1 MKKLISVLLVA
12 VLGCLGKAAG
22 EETRFIRLNSD
33 FGLQDNSIRACI
45 QDSYGFLW
53 LSTREGISMYDGQR
67 FKALEDES
75 CDILGGLSFSLLED
89 NDRRLW
95 FVTNKGFGYHNLE
108 TGETCTVH
116 QIKDGSMRGAR
127 MALDRAGR
135 VWFAAEEIYCWDPR
149 SQELTSYEGKIPFHS
164 MTLEADEN
172 GQMWFLSREGD
183 LYRFF
188 PQEDRFERI
197 WKSPAAPVSSIW
209 DIRPDF
215 HGHMLFTGPNG
226 WVYRANILTGA
237 VEPYLETGRMEVRS
251 IILRPDGSIWVG
263 TDNGIV
269 VFDGDERRYLVP
281 SEEDAYSLPGE
292 DVWVMFQDKQENV
305 WVGLFYNG
313 LCIHQS
319 GGLVERFT
327 SKSSGGSLSGNM
339 VKALAMADD
348 HSLLVGTEDGGLNCL
363 NLSDGSVR
371 DLSFRTP
378 AGGRVNVHSVLPE
391 GDNLWVATFG
401 DGVFLLDEATG
412 KVKKH
417 YLPDVQAVLLYRTS
431 QGEMLL
437 GTTDGLFHYDSVAD
451 TFVPDTVCTHGFVQ
465 TLCEDSDHWLWVGT
479 YGNGLWLIKDDKVQ
493 RVTTKDTQFGLTS
506 DYITNI
512 SEDSTGRI
520 WVCSEGGGVFFV
532 GLDELHANTFHF
544 RNLTRKNGFTSNVV
558 SAMLEDPARVL
569 WFSSGQGIV
578 KLDSELLGIR
588 EVFMIQNG
596 GVANQFA
603 YGSALLSP
611 SGRIFFGTN
620 DGLLSF
626 SPSGNPHQINE
637 RVHIT
642 DIQTTR
648 GDGTVT
654 VKEEGKSV
662 FRSEK
667 IRIPFAGLS
676 SLNLYFSATDF
687 GSSRTRLYETKL
699 RSRHNQVVNY
709 TTRGEISYAAL
720 QPGKYNFQVRLM
732 GAGNS
737 PTRELEIYIVPPF
750 WRSVW
755 AIGLYVLLGWGLIVL
770 LWFLWRRYREVK
782 MQHQSEKREAEI
794 QKEIYDAKI
803 NFFTNITH
811 EIRTPLTLIKM
822 PLDKI
827 IARGDIPE
835 KSREE
840 LLTMQ
845 SNAERLLNLTNQLLD
860 IRKMEKNEVAPTF
873 QHQDIGQLVKNSC
886 KWFRGVSEDQHIT
899 LDQHVSD
906 LPLMAD
912 YDPDMIGKILSNL
925 LSNAIKYGG
934 GHVEVWLEEVP
945 EREMVRIRVNSDG
958 PRIPKADE
966 DKIFE
971 KFYQVTQKGPVRGGG
986 KGTGLGLP
994 FALELARLH
1003 KGNLYLDKAVKD
1015 ANSFVLELPVHQDKP
1030 ISAVQVAENVSE
1042 PVEDA
1047 VEGFDNHRYVILVV
1061 EDDQEMRG
1069 YIARELSEQYNVVLA
1084 ANGADALKQLEAHRI
1099 DLVVS
1104 DIMMPEMD
1112 GCELC
1117 NRIKSTSAYSHIPV
1131 ILLTAA
1137 VGMETRIETLEAGA
1151 DGYIEK
1157 PFSIELLHA
1166 NIANLFKN
1174 REIANR
1180 QFVSSPLSHFSSV
1193 VTGEADREF
1202 MDKLHETIMSY
1213 LSDTDLNIETLT
1225 TEMGTSKSTLYRKVT
1240 ANTGLNINEYIRVC
1254 RLKKAAELLSTR
1266 KYRISEV
1273 AYQTGFSSPS
1283 YFATCF
1289 QKQFNIS
1296 PSAFMK
1302 SLQGGGRNGENPGA

>member
-1 MKKLISVLLVA
+1 MKKLTSFLFVLLV
-12 VLGCLGKAAG
+12 GCLCSAAG
-22 EETRFIRLNSD
+22 EETHFLRLNSD
-33 FGLQDNSIRACI
+33 SGLPDNSIRACI

-53 LSTREGISMYDGQR
+53 LSTREGICMYDGHR
-67 FKALEDES
+67 FKTLEDSS
-75 CDILGGLSFSLLED
+75 CEILGGLSLSLLED
-89 NDRRLW
+89 NANRLW

-108 TGETCTVH
+108 TGETCTVR
-116 QIKDGSMRGAR
+116 QITDGSMRGAR

-135 VWFAAEEIYCWDPR
+135 VWFATEDIFCWDPR
-149 SQELTSYEGKIPFHS
+149 SQQLTSYEGKLPFKS
-164 MTLEADEN
+164 MTVEADEN
-172 GQMWFLSREGD
+172 GQMWFLSHEGD
-183 LYRFF
+183 LYRYL

-197 WKSPAAPVSSIW
+197 WKAPVAPVSSIW
-209 DIRPDF
+209 DMKPDYR
-215 HGHMLFTGPNG
+215 GHMLFTGVHG
-226 WVYRANILTGA
+226 TVCRVDILTGK
-237 VEPYLETGRMEVRS
+237 VEESFLQTGRAQVRS
-251 IILRPDGSIWVG
+251 ILLRPDGKIWVG
-263 TDNGIV
+263 TETGIV
-269 VFDGDERRYLVP
+269 VFDGQERRYLMP
-281 SEEDAYSLPGE
+281 RDNDAFSLPGE

-319 GGLVERFT
+319 GGLVERYT
-327 SKSSGGSLSGNM
+327 STESGGTLTGNM

-348 HSLLVGTEDGGLNCL
+348 RHLYVGTEDGGLNRMD
-363 NLSDGSVR
+363 LSDGSVE
-371 DLSFRTP
+371 DLSFLSP
-378 AGGRVNVHSVLPE
+378 AGDRVNVHSVLPE
-391 GDNLWVATFG
+391 GNSLWVATFG
-401 DGVFLLDEATG
+401 NGVFRLDERSG
-412 KVKKH
+412 KRQKH
-417 YLPDVQAVLLYRTS
+417 YLPGTQAVLLFRS
-431 QGEMLL
+431 SLGNLL
-437 GTTDGLFHYDSVAD
+437 AGTTDGLFRYRPDSD
-451 TFVPDTVCTHGFVQ
+451 TFVRDEICREGFIQ
-465 TLCEDSDHWLWVGT
+465 TIFEDGDHRIWVGT
-479 YGNGLWLIKDDKVQ
+479 YGNGIWLIKDGQVK
-493 RVTTKDTQFGLTS
+493 RITTAESEFGLTS
-506 DYITNI
+506 DYITFI

-532 GLDELHANTFHF
+532 GRDELDSDSFHF
-544 RNLTRKNGFTSNVV
+544 RNLSRRNGFTSNVV

-569 WFSSGQGIV
+569 WFSTGHGIV

-588 EVFMIQNG
+588 EVFMMENG

-620 DGLLSF
+620 DGLFSF
-626 SPSGNPHQINE
+626 SPSGNPHQLNE

-642 DIQTTR
+642 DIQATR

-654 VKEEGKSV
+654 VRETGKSV
-662 FRSEK
+662 FRSGK
-667 IRIPFAGLS
+667 IRIPYAGLS
-676 SLNLYFSATDF
+676 SLTLNFSATDF
-687 GSSRTRLYETKL
+687 GSSRTKLYETKL
-699 RSRHNQVVNY
+699 RGRNNQVVNY
-709 TTRGEISYAAL
+709 ITTGAISYAAL
-720 QPGKYNFQVRLM
+720 RPGTYTFQVRLM

-737 PTRELEIYIVPPF
+737 PTRELVIDIVPPV
-750 WRSVW
+750 WLSIW
-755 AIGLYVLLGWGLIVL
+755 AIALYVILGLGLLGL
-770 LWFLWRRYREVK
+770 LLLQYLRYKDVK
-782 MQHQSEKREAEI
+782 VRHQAEKREGEM

-811 EIRTPLTLIKM
+811 EIRTPLTLIKL

-840 LLTMQ
+840 LLTIQ
-845 SNAERLLNLTNQLLD
+845 SNADRLLNLTNQLLD
-860 IRKMEKNEVAPTF
+860 IRKMEKNEVKPTF
-873 QHQDIGQLVKNSC
+873 QHQDIAQLVKNSC
-886 KWFRGVSEDQHIT
+886 KWFRSVSGDQHIS
-899 LDQHVSD
+899 LIHEVPES
-906 LPLMAD
+906 PVMVD
-912 YDPDMIGKILSNL
+912 YDPDMVGKILSNL

-934 GHVEVWLEEVP
+934 GHVLVTLEEMP
-945 EREMVRIRVNSDG
+945 GKDKVRIRVNSDG
-958 PRIPKADE
+958 AIIPEEEAA
-966 DKIFE
+966 KIFE
-971 KFYQVTQKGPVRGGG
+971 KFFQGTPVGQVKGGG

-994 FALELARLH
+994 FALELARIH
-1003 KGNLYLDKAVKD
+1003 KGNLFLDRSVTD
-1015 ANSFVLELPVHQDKP
+1015 VNSFVLELPVHQEKP
-1030 ISAVQVAENVSE
+1030 ISVVQLPEEEFTEPADDASEN
-1042 PVEDA
+1042 
-1047 VEGFDNHRYVILVV
+1047 FDNRRHVILVV
-1061 EDDQEMRG
+1061 EDDPDMRG
-1069 YIARELSEQYNVVLA
+1069 YIAKELSEMYNVMVA
-1084 ANGADALKQLEAHRI
+1084 VNGEDALEKLEAHRI

-1104 DIMMPEMD
+1104 DIMMPGMD

-1117 NRIKSTSAYSHIPV
+1117 NRIKTTSAYSHIPV

-1157 PFSIELLHA
+1157 PFSMELLQA

-1302 SLQGGGRNGENPGA
+1302 SLQGQ